1 MRKLLLTIFAAM
13 LNLAAPLADA
23 YTIGAFKNGFVVPY
37 AYHAGVGDTTVVEIT
52 NVSGRNTPV
61 GWVFFDQM
69 GRHITDGCR
78 MVAHSAEW
86 NFVFANLSGSAI
98 ANMPGTLVFGALDSD
113 TCGYTALINPLS
125 SARKGLIA
133 GTAYQA
139 ASASRV
145 RQTLPVIGG
154 DLTGPAIFG
163 LAHPLNQIGLVSGAT
178 ACDTFLTPL
187 RQTSILKRDVKTRV
201 VFWSTGDQRGTHTMT
216 MRYSGPIGFLSSVNV
231 RLEHATLDIVDL
243 SKPFSR
249 TLSSGQLSW
258 APSTVPWDFPAGG
271 NVSPLAGSGRPVVV
285 FSLIEDPSEFE
296 GTQTVL
302 GSHYRP

>member
-1 MRKLLLTIFAAM
+1 MRKLLLTVFAVM
-13 LNLAAPLADA
+13 LNLVAPLAGA

-52 NVSGRNTPV
+52 NASGRNTPI
-61 GWVFFDQM
+61 GWIFFDQM
-69 GRHITDGCR
+69 GLHITDGCL
-78 MVAHSAEW
+78 MVAHNAEW
-86 NFVFANLSGSAI
+86 SFVFANMSGTGI
-98 ANMPGTLVFGALDSD
+98 ENRPGTLVFGALDSD

-139 ASASRV
+139 TSASRV
-145 RQTLPVIGG
+145 RQTLPVISG
-154 DLTGPAIFG
+154 DLIGPAIFG
-163 LAHPLNQIGLVSGAT
+163 QAHPLNQIGLVSGAT
-178 ACDTFLTPL
+178 AWDTFRTPL
-187 RQTSILKRDVKTRV
+187 RQASFLNRDVKTRV

-216 MRYSGPIGFLSSVNV
+216 MKYSGPTGYLSSVNV
-231 RLEHATLDIVDL
+231 KLEHATLDIVDL
-243 SKPFSR
+243 SNPFTR

-258 APSTVPWDFPAGG
+258 SPRTVPWDFPAGG
-271 NVSPLAGSGRPVVV
+271 NISPLGGSSRPVVV
-285 FSLIEDPSEFE
+285 FSLIEDPSAFE